1 MFLSTFFLI
10 FFSEIADKTQLLLLA
25 MSQRCSLWSILFG
38 MSISCFFLNL
48 LSISAATWLCTCIPL
63 NDIRCIGAILFLL
76 FGFHSLKPCKA
87 SHGHERSL
95 PFAWL
100 TVAIA
105 FFLAELGDKTQL
117 TTIAV
122 AAQSSEK
129 AAVFGGSFLGLIASN
144 LFVLTIGK
152 LILSHVP
159 NDLLRIFSAT
169 IFFGYGSWTLF
180 HVFAPSQLQIVLYCL
195 FLFSLAYAYFLW
207 QSKRASEKDTVAH
220 KFS

>member
-1 MFLSTFFLI
+1 MFLSSFLLI

-25 MSQRCSLWSILFG
+25 MAQRCSFWSILLG

-48 LSISAATWLCTCIPL
+48 LSISAATWLCSCISL

-76 FGFHSLKPCKA
+76 FGFHSLKPCKEA
-87 SHGHERSL
+87 HGRERSL
-95 PFAWL
+95 SFAWL

-117 TTIAV
+117 TTIAI

-129 AAVFGGSFLGLIASN
+129 AAVFSGSFLGLIASN
-144 LFVLTIGK
+144 LSMLTLGK
-152 LILSHVP
+152 LVLSHIP
-159 NDLLRIFSAT
+159 NGLLRIFSAT

-180 HVFAPSQLQIVLYCL
+180 HVFAPSQLQITLYCL
-195 FLFSLAYAYFLW
+195 FLFSFAYGYFLW
-207 QSKRASEKDTVAH
+207 HSKRASEKDAITH